1 MKYYWMSNSFPLI
14 IIDESTDAR
23 ITAALQK
30 EGYNVLSVQQLM
42 PGIDDLAIIVEELLN
57 AFAVL
62 DKRKLRIK
70 KMS

>member
-1 MKYYWMSNSFPLI
+1 MSNSFPLI